1 MSKPAARPKRTPED
15 GQATSFEQA
24 LDRLE
29 AIVGQLESGE
39 APLESALK
47 LYEEGVKLSRQCTQQ
62 LQTAERRVDL
72 LEDQDGELRAKPFG
86 GRRSAASPGPGL
98 PGNTDEDD
106 EEGDEDEEEDDKDED
121 DDDEKEDEE
130 DDDEGTQD
138 ADPGSGPDRRRDGQ
152 APLF

>member
-1 MSKPAARPKRTPED
+1 MSKPAAKPKRAPED
-15 GQATSFEQA
+15 GQAASFEQA
-24 LDRLE
+24 LNRLE

-62 LQTAERRVDL
+62 LQAAERRVDL
-72 LEDQDGELRAKPFG
+72 LEDQDGELSAKPFG

-98 PGNTDEDD
+98 PGKSDEDD
-106 EEGDEDEEEDDKDED
+106 EEGDEDEEKDEDED
-121 DDDEKEDEE
+121 DDDENGNEE

-138 ADPGSGPDRRRDGQ
+138 ADTGSGPDRRRDGQ